1 MGAVH
6 PYLKSGGSISCKC
19 QCSSHAHFGFR
30 GAGVLGLIDQLDWP
44 ADSCVPLYPTAVHCS
59 HPAPH
64 VSVGVH
70 VHRGQIT
77 LVGWSQYILK
87 PKLQELLVLKPWR
100 NNFHLPGV
108 LGPLMDDAL
117 VLALLLVS
125 LITCP
130 LFITGLQGR
139 NGGGRERG
147 GMEEG
152 TPRCNSLDCW
162 SKGIVIERLSRWVH
176 WSGSLLR
183 CLQHDL

>member
-1 MGAVH
+1 MRVRWKGRWEAIVIPLRSAVMGAVR
-6 PYLKSGGSISCKC
+6 PYLKSGGSVSCKC

-70 VHRGQIT
+70 VHRGKIT

-87 PKLQELLVLKPWR
+87 SKLQELLVLESWR

-108 LGPLMDDAL
+108 LGPLMDDVL

-125 LITCP
+125 FITCP

-147 GMEEG
+147 GMEE
-152 TPRCNSLDCW
+152 
-162 SKGIVIERLSRWVH
+162 ERKRE
-176 WSGSLLR
+176 GGR
-183 CLQHDL
+183 DTKM